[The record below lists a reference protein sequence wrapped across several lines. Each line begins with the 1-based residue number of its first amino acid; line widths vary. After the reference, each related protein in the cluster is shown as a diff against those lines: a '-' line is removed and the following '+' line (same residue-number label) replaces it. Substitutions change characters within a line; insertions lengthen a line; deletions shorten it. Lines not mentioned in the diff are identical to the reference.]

1 MKRGGLYPKLAA
13 EGMRKNRRLYLPYL
27 LTCVC
32 MVMMHYILSF
42 LAFDE
47 QLKEMRGGGT
57 LGTILYLGSH
67 VVLLFSLLFLFY
79 TNSFLIRRRH
89 REFGLY
95 NVLGMGKR
103 ELARIISWEAL
114 FSALTSLGA
123 GLFLGIALSKLAEL
137 GLIRLLHEEVNYS
150 IRIIPEALKSTLAA
164 YAGIFVLIWAVSLI
178 RVGRSTAVALMK
190 SENVGEKPPKANWLF
205 GLGGV
210 ILLVAAYWLA
220 INTDGPLE
228 ALMWFFT
235 AVLMVIAATYMIMIS
250 GSVLLCRLLQK
261 NRKYYYNPR
270 HFVSVSSMAYR
281 MKRNGAGL
289 ASICILAT
297 MVLVMIS
304 STTCLY
310 VGMEDALSQRY
321 PRDIVATV
329 STVDSMTED
338 RAASVRARLEAAA
351 DEFDAQPYNVLSYR
365 ELSASGV
372 LLENGCFALDEG
384 NNFSITGVPVQISII
399 PLSEYNDVM
408 GTSLTLSGGEAYY
421 FSQRTT
427 YDYDRF
433 YLDNGPGWNI
443 RGALDG
449 FEGSGEDNAYLLTQI
464 YFIVPDFDTTVP
476 QIMALAGGDESS
488 ARLNYCFGFDT
499 DLPDEIQAWAG
510 FTGGSDEEKKTTLAG
525 SMWLELRQICMEN
538 EIYSYSLSAM
548 VDGRDD
554 FYGTFG
560 GLFFIGII
568 LSVVFILA
576 AVLIIYYKQISEG
589 YEDRARYEIMRKVGM
604 TKKEIRRSI
613 NSQLLTVFYLP
624 LLMAGL
630 HMAFAFPMI
639 RKLLT
644 LFLLYNVRLFA
655 LTTLVSFAVFALFY
669 ALVYRFTSNAYYN
682 IVSSADE
689 QRN

>member
-1 MKRGGLYPKLAA
+1 MKRCGLYPKLAA

-114 FSALTSLGA
+114 FSALISLGA

-210 ILLVAAYWLA
+210 ILLGAAYWLA

-228 ALMWFFT
+228 VLMWFFT
-235 AVLMVIAATYMIMIS
+235 AVLMVITATYMIMIS

-310 VGMEDALSQRY
+310 
-321 PRDIVATV
+321 
-329 STVDSMTED
+329 
-338 RAASVRARLEAAA
+338 
-351 DEFDAQPYNVLSYR
+351 
-365 ELSASGV
+365 
-372 LLENGCFALDEG
+372 
-384 NNFSITGVPVQISII
+384 
-399 PLSEYNDVM
+399 
-408 GTSLTLSGGEAYY
+408 GGW
-421 FSQRTT
+421 R
-427 YDYDRF
+427 
-433 YLDNGPGWNI
+433 
-443 RGALDG
+443 
-449 FEGSGEDNAYLLTQI
+449 
-464 YFIVPDFDTTVP
+464 
-476 QIMALAGGDESS
+476 
-488 ARLNYCFGFDT
+488 
-499 DLPDEIQAWAG
+499 
-510 FTGGSDEEKKTTLAG
+510 
-525 SMWLELRQICMEN
+525 
-538 EIYSYSLSAM
+538 
-548 VDGRDD
+548 
-554 FYGTFG
+554 
-560 GLFFIGII
+560 
-568 LSVVFILA
+568 
-576 AVLIIYYKQISEG
+576 
-589 YEDRARYEIMRKVGM
+589 MR
-604 TKKEIRRSI
+604 
-613 NSQLLTVFYLP
+613 
-624 LLMAGL
+624 
-630 HMAFAFPMI
+630 
-639 RKLLT
+639 
-644 LFLLYNVRLFA
+644 
-655 LTTLVSFAVFALFY
+655 
-669 ALVYRFTSNAYYN
+669 
-682 IVSSADE
+682 
-689 QRN
+689 